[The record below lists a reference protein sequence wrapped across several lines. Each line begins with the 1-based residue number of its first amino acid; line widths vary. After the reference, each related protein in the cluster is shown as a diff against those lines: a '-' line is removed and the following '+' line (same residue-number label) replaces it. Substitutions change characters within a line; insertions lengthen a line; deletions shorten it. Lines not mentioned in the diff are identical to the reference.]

1 MRQTSFGFMK
11 DYKKEFGG
19 SLLPGKR
26 KSKRPLST
34 KAPIHL
40 ILKADQ
46 KAVFNPSSQKLN
58 SLIRRTAHQFHIQ
71 IYDLAVNWSHIHFL
85 IRLKQREDYVKFI
98 RALCSLLTE
107 FSQNSNF
114 KTSPGRSHPQTA
126 EISDSSIQNRK
137 LFTLRPFTRILAWG
151 RDLKSVFD
159 YLKINQMESF
169 GIFQRPKRKISGTP
183 PKSFFER
190 SLQCGSINPRSRSV
204 CLTIA
209 LGV

>member
-19 SLLPGKR
+19 SLLLGKR
-26 KSKRPLST
+26 RSKRPLST
-34 KAPIHL
+34 KHPIHL

-46 KAVFNPSSQKLN
+46 KEVFNPSSQKLN
-58 SLIRRTAHQFHIQ
+58 SLIRKTAQLFHIQ

-107 FSQNSNF
+107 FSKLSDPKRPLGKSN
-114 KTSPGRSHPQTA
+114 TQTA
-126 EISDSSIQNRK
+126 QGTDSMSQIRK
-137 LFTLRPFTRILAWG
+137 LFTLRPFTRILSWG
-151 RDLKSVFD
+151 RDLKSVFN

-169 GIFQRPKRKISGTP
+169 GLIHRTKQ
-183 PKSFFER
+183 KS
-190 SLQCGSINPRSRSV
+190 LKPLLI
-204 CLTIA
+204 
-209 LGV
+209 